1 MIPKSTASSRWSC
14 GRPSQTSPA
23 CRRSSSNRGGWTAGM
38 SEGREVWNVHHLS
51 INIQLWALSPHLA
64 KLSIL
69 ETELNEVPASVAAFS
84 LFFLNQTFHY
94 LWVIAP
100 TIELNFVHLNS
111 SLARKQRMNW
121 WKTEIFFSVW
131 VCANLML
138 SDTELECWGHVS
150 LLIKTFLKSNFS
162 WNPTF
167 SYQCNADVLSWLG
180 HDGALWEFYRDLLD
194 SEKSWDSSAK
204 NEMLSWNP

>member
-1 MIPKSTASSRWSC
+1 MVNLLSAREIKCKSTASCQWSC
-14 GRPSQTSPA
+14 GQPSRTSPA
-23 CRRSSSNRGGWTAGM
+23 CRRSWSSRGGWTAGTW
-38 SEGREVWNVHHLS
+38 EGKVVWSYHNLS
-51 INIQLWALSPHLA
+51 INIQFLTLSPHLA

-84 LFFLNQTFHY
+84 LFFLKPTLHY

-100 TIELNFVHLNS
+100 TIELKFLHLNS

-138 SDTELECWGHVS
+138 SDTEVECWGHVW
-150 LLIKTFLKSNFS
+150 LLIKTFLKKYFFLKSHLF
-162 WNPTF
+162 
-167 SYQCNADVLSWLG
+167 LSV
-180 HDGALWEFYRDLLD
+180 
-194 SEKSWDSSAK
+194 
-204 NEMLSWNP
+204 